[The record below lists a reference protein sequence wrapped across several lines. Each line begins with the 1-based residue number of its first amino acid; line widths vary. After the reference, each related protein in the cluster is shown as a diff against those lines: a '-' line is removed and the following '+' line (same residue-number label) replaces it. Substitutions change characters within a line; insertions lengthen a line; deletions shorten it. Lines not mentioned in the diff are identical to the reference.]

1 MTPSTT
7 SALQLLIDAAD
18 ARYGAFA
25 STHEAMGVALEEWDE
40 LRDAIRDNDLSAVA
54 KESLDLAAACIRL
67 HDQLA
72 YVQMLRDRS
81 VK

>member
-1 MTPSTT
+1 MTP
-7 SALQLLIDAAD
+7 AAQLLHTRIIAAD

-40 LRDAIRDNDLSAVA
+40 LRDAIKANNLAAVA
-54 KESLDLAAACIRL
+54 HEALDLAAVCIRL
-67 HDQLA
+67 HDQLG
-72 YVQMLRDRS
+72 YVESLKDRR